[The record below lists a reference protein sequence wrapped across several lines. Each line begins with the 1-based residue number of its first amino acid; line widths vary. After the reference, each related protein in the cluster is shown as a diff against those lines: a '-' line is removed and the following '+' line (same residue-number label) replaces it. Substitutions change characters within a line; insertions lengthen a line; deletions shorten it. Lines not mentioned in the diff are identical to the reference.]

1 MSNITEILERV
12 LGNRDF
18 LSSDNFIEDDILDS
32 LDTFALVE
40 ELEEEYGISLSGKDI
55 VPENFLN
62 VATITEMVKRYQ

>member
-1 MSNITEILERV
+1 MSSITEILERV